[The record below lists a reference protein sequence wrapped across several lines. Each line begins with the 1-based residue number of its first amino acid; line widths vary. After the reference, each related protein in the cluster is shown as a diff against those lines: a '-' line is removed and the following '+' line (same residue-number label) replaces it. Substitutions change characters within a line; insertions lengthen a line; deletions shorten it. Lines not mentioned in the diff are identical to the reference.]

1 MQHVGNIFLV
11 FALNELC
18 RMGAENLNLS
28 EIYRKLGPKC
38 IIKVNRKCP
47 LSGKI
52 CSCSQYDII

>member
-1 MQHVGNIFLV
+1 MQYVGNIFLV

-38 IIKVNRKCP
+38 IIKGIENVLCLAK
-47 LSGKI
+47 SVAV
-52 CSCSQYDII
+52 